1 MRFECPILFTAYVLP
16 QIQSILQRHS
26 NICTKTLKS
35 RSERTYGAAGF
46 NIFPPLLGLATSH
59 RCFRIPFRCKSR
71 LIFMVSFFPIIV
83 FKKFFARFISK
94 CITSRVQQTSR
105 CCHTHRPIR
114 CYCAINTISSTMNP
128 GEQKHKGEA
137 NSFHPSTLSSKYYY
151 LLKLMKSFFSHK
163 YGAND
168 CTCL

>member
-105 CCHTHRPIR
+105 
-114 CYCAINTISSTMNP
+114 
-128 GEQKHKGEA
+128 
-137 NSFHPSTLSSKYYY
+137 SFHPSTLSSKYYY